1 MTNTKGT
8 GWTRVHEDLLINI
21 VRSSMSA
28 SADEVAMEL
37 YKAFN
42 YEFVI
47 DWIGCKV
54 DYYRS
59 VIRGKGIDR

>member
-1 MTNTKGT
+1 M
-8 GWTRVHEDLLINI
+8 INI